1 MVNGILCT
9 EKKIFILA
17 FLKKAKISISNSMQK
32 FTAYQIAS
40 RI

>member
-1 MVNGILCT
+1 MGAQQKSKST
-9 EKKIFILA
+9 R
-17 FLKKAKISISNSMQK
+17 KISISNSMQK

>member
-1 MVNGILCT
+1 MGTT
-9 EKKIFILA
+9 EKQIY
-17 FLKKAKISISNSMQK
+17 AKISISNSMQK